1 MKWNIKIAAFLVF
14 ITILSCRKNKKA
26 NEEAAVLFKKA
37 SEVFT
42 NNPQNNDSLLYAIS
56 LLDSS
61 IRLDAQPKFYFTKFQ
76 ISMLLKRYDLAVNS
90 TNGVLAID
98 KNNFTALF
106 GKGISLECSKEI
118 DSAMNNYKLA
128 LNSLESTKFNSDFY
142 KDCQRLIL
150 YRLLKD
156 TLNFNLKLKQF
167 KERFST
173 NKDFLACYEN
183 LIRFNRADYINS
195 Y

>member
-1 MKWNIKIAAFLVF
+1 LKWKIKIVTLLAF
-14 ITILSCRKNKKA
+14 ITIIGCGENKTV
-26 NEEAAVLFKKA
+26 NEKVTILFRKA

-42 NNPQNNDSLLYAIS
+42 NSPQNNDSLLYAIN
-56 LLDSS
+56 LLDSA
-61 IRLDAQPKFYFTKFQ
+61 IQLDAQPKFYFTKFQ
-76 ISMLLKRYDLAVNS
+76 ISMLLKRYDLALNS
-90 TNGVLAID
+90 TNEILAID
-98 KNNFTALF
+98 KNNFMALF

-128 LNSLESTKFNSDFY
+128 LNSIESTKFNSDFY
-142 KDCQRLIL
+142 KDYQRLIL

-156 TLNFNLKLKQF
+156 TMNLNLKLKQF

-173 NKDFLACYEN
+173 NKEFPACYEN
-183 LIRFNRADYINS
+183 LIQFNRADYINS